1 MSKSETITQKIAA
14 LEKLAKFFENE
25 KIDIDEGIKK
35 YEQGMQLAQQI
46 KKQLKSYDLKINE
59 IKAKY
64 NADVEEADS
73 DNYDTDDQ
81 GGLQGF

>member
-1 MSKSETITQKIAA
+1 MSKTDTIAQKLAE

-35 YEQGMQLAQQI
+35 YEQGMQLAEDI
-46 KKQLKSYDLKINE
+46 KKQLKDYELKITE

-64 NADVEEADS
+64 S
-73 DNYDTDDQ
+73 DPQDD
-81 GGLQGF
+81 